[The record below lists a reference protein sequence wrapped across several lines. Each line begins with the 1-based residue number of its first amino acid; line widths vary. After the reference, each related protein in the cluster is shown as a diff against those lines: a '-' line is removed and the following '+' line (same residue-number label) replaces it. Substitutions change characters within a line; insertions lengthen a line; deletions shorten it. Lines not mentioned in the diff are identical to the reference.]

1 MGNASKFVWVSTERW
16 QSLRRRR
23 VSQARKEAEHA
34 IRSKLRADLRWE
46 LDQASPVP
54 EYEPIPL
61 VSDFE
66 PWLRR
71 RVDEW
76 SWGLLTEP
84 EAAADGLV
92 VYTRRDAAMIL
103 LRAERVARTWA
114 GRRRWTESEWS
125 DLFVG
130 PSVSTGYLSVGFTL
144 SPQQRAAIEQQAA
157 GFEWDFGPLS
167 LDLVQPIEEALA
179 ELGTAAMLARLRL
192 KSASRASSG
201 DNQSTEDL
209 DALISGLASAGGSA
223 WAPEVYGG
231 VREWIHDRLRFVSAS
246 GEFKVIWREVDGIL
260 RPEARAQSLLAF
272 LWMEVVRVWNLEPRR
287 RLCSECPTWFEHPN
301 RRVKLCEGCR
311 SPAAKMKRQ
320 RAERRR
326 LREIESKR
334 SKGERS

>member
-1 MGNASKFVWVSTERW
+1 MSNASKFVWVSTERW

-23 VSQARKEAEHA
+23 VSDARRESEYA

-46 LDQASPVP
+46 LDQVSPVP

-61 VSDFE
+61 VPDFE

-125 DLFVG
+125 KLFVG
-130 PSVSTGYLSVGFTL
+130 PSVSTGYLSVGFTH
-144 SPQQRAAIEQQAA
+144 SPQQRAAVEQQAA
-157 GFEWDFGPLS
+157 GFEWNFGPLS

-209 DALISGLASAGGSA
+209 NALISGLASAGGSS

-231 VREWIHDRLRFVSAS
+231 ICEWIHDRLRFVSAT
-246 GEFKVIWREVDGIL
+246 GEFKVVWREVDGIL

-272 LWMEVVRVWNLEPRR
+272 LWAEVIRQWNLAPER
-287 RLCSECPTWFEHPN
+287 RLCSECETWFEHSD
-301 RRVKLCEGCR
+301 RRVRLCDLCR
-311 SPAAKMKRQ
+311 TPAAKMRRQ

-326 LREIESKR
+326 TAEVRSSKT
-334 SKGERS
+334 KGEGE